1 MNITNEQFLVKRKNN
16 NNKKKIHVQ
25 LHYALKSVVK
35 DIFNF
40 PPMPFYDTLFKKDP
54 LEGQ

>member
-1 MNITNEQFLVKRKNN
+1 MNTVYKQKNWI
-16 NNKKKIHVQ
+16 KYHIK